1 MIASLLLRGLLVG
14 VLAGVLAFG
23 FARVFGEPHVDHAI
37 AIEEA
42 NAAAEDAA
50 APATMAD
57 EAATAEHSH
66 GEEELVSRGT
76 QAGIGLLTGVVV
88 YGAAIGGIFSLVFA
102 FAFGR
107 VESVGPRALAA
118 ALALIGFVVVILVPQ
133 IKYPANPPAVGHGE
147 TIAYRTAMFM
157 AMLVLSVAAA
167 AAAAFLR
174 RKLLDRL
181 GAWNATLAAGGAFIV
196 VVGTAM
202 LLLPAINEVPDGF
215 PPALLWQ
222 FRLASL
228 GTQAVLW
235 ATLGIAFG
243 ALTQRSLARG

>member
-42 NAAAEDAA
+42 NSAAEEAA

-57 EAATAEHSH
+57 EAAAAEHSH
-66 GEEELVSRGT
+66 DEEELVSRST

-88 YGAAIGGIFSLVFA
+88 YGAAIGGIFALVFA

-107 VESVGPRALAA
+107 VEGVGPRALAA

-147 TIAYRTAMFM
+147 TIAYRTGMFM

-167 AAAAFLR
+167 AAAAYLR
-174 RKLLDRL
+174 RQLVGRL

-196 VVGTAM
+196 VVGAAM
-202 LLLPAINEVPDGF
+202 LALPAINEVPEGF

-228 GTQAVLW
+228 GTQVVLW
-235 ATLGIAFG
+235 TTLGIAFG